1 MAEEERKEGFEKK
14 DIIFS
19 ESLGVCKVDDVV
31 KLSQKKGEGILYYV
45 LRSVE
50 DKKKVAYIP
59 VEKHEVQLRCLI
71 DRETAKQLKAAE
83 EYKELS
89 LQRKQEVDYVL
100 AEIHKKNK

>member
-1 MAEEERKEGFEKK
+1 MTEEEKKQGFEKK

-45 LRSVE
+45 LRSVA

-71 DRETAKQLKAAE
+71 DYETAKKLKTDC
-83 EYKELS
+83 YKELS

-100 AEIHKKNK
+100 DEKNRTK

>member
-1 MAEEERKEGFEKK
+1 MAEEERKECFEKK

-31 KLSQKKGEGILYYV
+31 RLSQKKGEGIMYYV

-71 DRETAKQLKAAE
+71 DVETARKLKADC
-83 EYKELS
+83 YKELS
-89 LQRKQEVDYVL
+89 SQRKHEVDYVL
-100 AEIHKKNK
+100 DEKTRKK